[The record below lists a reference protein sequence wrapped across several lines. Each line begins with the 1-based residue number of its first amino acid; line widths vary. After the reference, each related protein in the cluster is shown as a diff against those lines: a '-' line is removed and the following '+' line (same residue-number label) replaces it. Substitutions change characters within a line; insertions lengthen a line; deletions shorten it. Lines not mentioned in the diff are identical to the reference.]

1 MWGERDSN
9 PQSSKGADL
18 QSARLPITGYL
29 PMLNNL
35 TTSSDSNRHTII
47 HASYGY
53 GRHPRILTRVSY
65 YTCVYQF
72 HQTPKDC
79 YLLKRCA
86 ITPNALPGLLCV
98 YRRYDL
104 ISFVFIYNSSLI
116 CSTASDTL
124 RVTVILSL
132 IYP

>member
-1 MWGERDSN
+1 MLDSNQIPNLPPTFQWVPEMSRLHSNLLWGERDSN

-18 QSARLPITGYL
+18 QSARLPVTGYL
-29 PMLNNL
+29 PMLNNP

-72 HQTPKDC
+72 RQTPKDC

-86 ITPNALPGLLCV
+86 ITPNARTEFLSYLAYPNSC
-98 YRRYDL
+98 
-104 ISFVFIYNSSLI
+104 FI
-116 CSTASDTL
+116 
-124 RVTVILSL
+124 
-132 IYP
+132 